1 MWAIYCEGIAMVEE
15 YITRVLLW
23 LVLEEFER
31 SKDSNK
37 LGPLQNF
44 PSKDN
49 SNIVLFKIN
58 VPPRSYACHAYH

>member
-1 MWAIYCEGIAMVEE
+1 MVEE

-23 LVLEEFER
+23 LVLEEFEI
-31 SKDSNK
+31 SNDSIK
-37 LGPLQNF
+37 LMQNF

-58 VPPRSYACHAYH
+58 VPPRSYVCQAYH